1 MFDVIIFSSSFM
13 ILPDRLLALKIAKSK
28 LNKGGSI
35 FFLITME

>member
-13 ILPDRLLALKIAKSK
+13 MLHDRDLALKIAKSK